1 MDVSP
6 AVVLTDTVP
15 EGVLHSL
22 CAHNMDQQETASSYY
37 AGYVTT
43 RCREFLTDG
52 GRHTNARTYNHVLI
66 LADAIRSGKSKAE
79 ISTTPLISM
88 STHDAAGVLVPG
100 HERQQLACPTET
112 SIDLCAS
119 LLTMVDIGRPPLAFS
134 GRRPLLW
141 SSGPLREFLGSYFHQ
156 PKDLV
161 PDNQQIGK
169 IFNAVN
175 LRRLAGIKMQ
185 WSSNMANHLRLADDE
200 KTVFIFHHAAFL
212 KTQKRAAQDQTL
224 LPAGVVEETLR
235 TLSLLFPQNDAKT
248 KGWMSS
254 QAGDMDPELR
264 RCGALRAHDRRFDK
278 FAVWHDRLVILKQ
291 VFDEARPETIPQWWR
306 DRRDRVQWYTFWVA
320 IWVLGLTVLFGLIQ
334 SVEGAVQIY
343 ATYNVAA

>member
-1 MDVSP
+1 MTDCHQENMDVSP
-6 AVVLTDTVP
+6 AVVLTETVP
-15 EGVLHSL
+15 EAVLHSL
-22 CAHNMDQQETASSYY
+22 CAYDQQETASSY
-37 AGYVTT
+37 AGYITT

-52 GRHTNARTYNHVLI
+52 GRHTNARTYNDVLI
-66 LADAIRSGKSKAE
+66 LADAIRSGKSKAV
-79 ISTTPLISM
+79 ISATPLIS
-88 STHDAAGVLVPG
+88 TYDADGAPG
-100 HERQQLACPTET
+100 QGRACCPTET

-134 GRRPLLW
+134 GRGPLLW
-141 SSGPLREFLGSYFHQ
+141 TSGPLREFLGSYFHQ

-175 LRRLAGIKMQ
+175 LHRLAGMKIQ
-185 WSSNMANHLRLADDE
+185 WSSNLANHLRLADDE

-212 KTQKRAAQDQTL
+212 KTQKRVAHQTL
-224 LPAGVVEETLR
+224 LPAGVAEETLR
-235 TLSLLFPQNDAKT
+235 TLSLLFPQNDTKT

-254 QAGDMDPELR
+254 QDEIDPELC

-320 IWVLGLTVLFGLIQ
+320 IWVLGLTIFFGLTQ
-334 SVEGAVQIY
+334 SVEGAIQIY
-343 ATYNVAA
+343 ATYNVAG